1 MWNLGSIDIYRG
13 LNLEFF
19 CVMRFMI
26 IVTIEKICG
35 NFTLGIS
42 KLWWKLQNVGHTT
55 FDSFIII
62 IIIIIIITLIVFASC
77 SLGLDWVYRVTPALS

>member
-42 KLWWKLQNVGHTT
+42 KL
-55 FDSFIII
+55 
-62 IIIIIIITLIVFASC
+62 
-77 SLGLDWVYRVTPALS
+77 